1 MWPPRCW
8 LEEDESHQLHL
19 RETRDPYS
27 LHRRWTSCRPG
38 APTAPTAM
46 APTPLILF
54 FAVLSVKSVLGKIY
68 VNVRD
73 SVTLTENCTEDKDFI
88 LKTRDNTVMVA
99 QRVNGVWTPGEVY
112 KTRIKPVSSSSVNLT
127 RVNYNDIGFYEFTC
141 GRRVLSN
148 PVYLKVVTPV
158 NLSATEGQT
167 VELPCRSV
175 TAGVAV
181 GLIGWERNGELVC
194 ELDPSSGGIRNGTG
208 YEGRVSVPADWKLT
222 GDFSLTLDRVQ
233 LEDEGQFICFIDKA
247 GTRTRGDP
255 AAVMMKVNKKTPNQ
269 TTSRP
274 PPVTPKPRPVGNQGI
289 GPGTIAAIVVLSVLV
304 FIFFCLWLRL
314 YLKSRTSSK
323 VPPGPGDVEMGLL
336 SGGGGGLSR
345 FSG

>member
-1 MWPPRCW
+1 C
-8 LEEDESHQLHL
+8 LHL

-175 TAGVAV
+175 TAG
-181 GLIGWERNGELVC
+181 
-194 ELDPSSGGIRNGTG
+194 LDPSSGGIRNGTG

-269 TTSRP
+269 TT
-274 PPVTPKPRPVGNQGI
+274 T
-289 GPGTIAAIVVLSVLV
+289 IVVLSVLV